1 MQYGTKVDLDTLKE
15 WCNYQLLFISK
26 ICDLKKKKKK
36 RIGICVKD
44 YLSYWLHFED
54 QKKV

>member
-1 MQYGTKVDLDTLKE
+1 MQYGTKVDLDTLKD

-26 ICDLKKKKKK
+26 ICDLKKKRKI
-36 RIGICVKD
+36 IGICVKD
-44 YLSYWLHFED
+44 YLSYWVHFED